1 MLALSRLNRLVFIL
15 TLVSGG
21 AIADSSTSAQDA
33 LAQYHTMGDVHGLY
47 EIREVAKTFLAK
59 ERAKGGPA
67 WTVLDPNLKVQV
79 LRCAV
84 PVTASWVPQKSGYSS
99 ANVSVT
105 CRKTVRPQEEKNW
118 DVLVPVRAGG

>member
-1 MLALSRLNRLVFIL
+1 MLAQLRLNRLVFIL

-21 AIADSSTSAQDA
+21 AIADSATSKQDA
-33 LAQYHTMGDVHGLY
+33 LAQYRKKGDVQGLY
-47 EIREVAKTFLAK
+47 EIREVAKTFLAD
-59 ERAKGGPA
+59 ERAKNGSA
-67 WTVLDPNLKVQV
+67 LTVLDPNLKIQV

-84 PVTASWVPQKSGYSS
+84 PVTASCVPKKSGYSS

-105 CRKTVRPQEEKNW
+105 CRKTVRPQEQKNS